1 MILDKNNLTAKNKT
15 RFGQT
20 RSIFFSSFT
29 EEAISTQC
37 KVAAE
42 ACLQA
47 RRKPPQRMHA
57 DGGRE
62 HFGAGKP
69 SQGADSAARNQGF
82 TLVPRRNEYM

>member
-20 RSIFFSSFT
+20 KSMFFSSFT
-29 EEAISTQC
+29 EEAGFDPMQGCGGSLLAGETNS
-37 KVAAE
+37 
-42 ACLQA
+42 
-47 RRKPPQRMHA
+47 PQRMHA

-62 HFGAGKP
+62 HCGAGKP
-69 SQGADSAARNQGF
+69 SQGADSTARNQGF